1 MIHSKFLILTKNAL
15 SKYTRIVIKIHYR
28 ISFRELSLSLLFLR
42 LEIFRGSLCVMVVIP
57 TSRLALQK
65 LGAILAKYI
74 ATAGRLIGEARLL
87 KWFCEQKNISF
98 FRSIS
103 WRLDDS
109 FTAPQIA
116 N

>member
-1 MIHSKFLILTKNAL
+1 MVHSKFLTSEDLHGIFQG
-15 SKYTRIVIKIHYR
+15 TRVVIKIYYR
-28 ISFRELSLSLLFLR
+28 INFWELSLSLLSLR
-42 LEIFRGSLCVMVVIP
+42 LQIFRESLYVTVVTP
-57 TSRLALQK
+57 TSRLTLQK

-74 ATAGRLIGEARLL
+74 ATAGWLIGEARLL

-103 WRLDDS
+103 RDWWK
-109 FTAPQIA
+109 AAQIA